1 VNYWLVKTEPE
12 TFSWDDLVTKGREHW
27 DGVRNYQARNNLKAM
42 LEGDQVLVYHSGQ
55 QRAVVGVARVV
66 RGFYP
71 DPTTDDERWVAV
83 DLEPLRSLERNVG
96 LAELRANP
104 ALQELL
110 LLRHTRLSVM
120 PVPGSAFEEIL
131 KMAAS

>member
-1 VNYWLVKTEPE
+1 MNYWLVKTEPE
-12 TFSWDDLVTKGREHW
+12 TFSWDDLVAKGRDHW
-27 DGVRNYQARNNLKAM
+27 DGVRNYQARNNLKEM
-42 LEGDQVLVYHSGQ
+42 LEGDSVLVYHSGQ

-66 RGFYP
+66 RRFYQ

-83 DLEPLRSLERNVG
+83 DLEPLRPLERSVE
-96 LAELRANP
+96 LSELRANSV
-104 ALQELL
+104 LQQLP

-120 PVPGSAFEEIL
+120 PVREKDFEEIL

>member
-42 LEGDQVLVYHSGQ
+42 LEGDQVLVYHSGL

>member
-42 LEGDQVLVYHSGQ
+42 LEGDQVLVYHSGL

-83 DLEPLRSLERNVG
+83 DLEPLRSLERNVR